1 VPGATTLT
9 KPPLVTV
16 HIAGVDDVYVTANV
30 ELADALRLKSAAV
43 GSLSAIVPNVIVCN
57 LRDIND
63 RVTLGAAA

>member
-30 ELADALRLKSAAV
+30 ELADALRLKSAV

-57 LRDIND
+57 LRDTND